1 MHLELPFSWRK
12 FHGKNIILDLEKL
25 FSMLKQHHRSSLVE
39 WGLVQ
44 DLFMLGRKAV
54 RPSFA
59 ELCSTRKV
67 ATVSRGKWLSF
78 PAIIFFLF
86 WFMERLELQ
95 FLPSEL

>member
-1 MHLELPFSWRK
+1 
-12 FHGKNIILDLEKL
+12 
-25 FSMLKQHHRSSLVE
+25 
-39 WGLVQ
+39 
-44 DLFMLGRKAV
+44 MLGRKAV